1 MEYITAI
8 ELKSKM
14 DNNENFTLLDIRES
28 YECDICSIGGIH
40 IPMNE
45 VSLRVTELAQP
56 ELLVILCRS
65 GKRAEALGNVLVQD
79 YNLTN
84 INILKGGI
92 LGWIEE
98 IDNTLESY

>member
-1 MEYITAI
+1 MEYITAV

-28 YECDICSIGGIH
+28 YENDICSIGGIS

-45 VSLRVTELAQP
+45 VANRVAELPQS
-56 ELLVILCRS
+56 EVLILLCRS
-65 GKRAEALGNVLVQD
+65 GQRAEALGNVLKTD
-79 YNLTN
+79 YSFGN
-84 INILKGGI
+84 IKILKGGI
-92 LGWIEE
+92 LAWIEE